1 MSQSIESPTHHITA
15 IASDPQWYLD
25 FYTQVLGFRLVK
37 RTVNFDD
44 PGVYILTLN
53 RGDQSRKH
61 RKRRSSANVSGTTSD
76 LTPMTAGSLA
86 PFLVL
91 GAGVGF
97 AGGLFA
103 IGGALIVI
111 PLLTAAFALTQHDAH
126 PYAFTP
132 QLRRQQIDRLDYAN
146 IITRIVAELSVPYQ
160 AEIPYKTV
168 LLDY

>member
-97 AGGLFA
+97 AGGLVRHRRRA
-103 IGGALIVI
+103 HRHPSLDSR
-111 PLLTAAFALTQHDAH
+111 LRTHAA
-126 PYAFTP
+126 
-132 QLRRQQIDRLDYAN
+132 RRPPVRLHAAAPSAAD
-146 IITRIVAELSVPYQ
+146 
-160 AEIPYKTV
+160 
-168 LLDY
+168 